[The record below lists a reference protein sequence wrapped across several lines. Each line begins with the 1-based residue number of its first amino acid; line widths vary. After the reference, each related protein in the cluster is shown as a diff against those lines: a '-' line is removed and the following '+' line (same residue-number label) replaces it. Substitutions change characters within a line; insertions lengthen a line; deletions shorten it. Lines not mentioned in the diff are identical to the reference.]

1 MTEMG
6 WQHLFFEFLD
16 VNDDEISS
24 FFVPAD
30 DILVDVVLN
39 RKMSYF
45 EDLVSFGD
53 ENWGT

>member
-16 VNDDEISS
+16 VDDDEIGS

-30 DILVDVVLN
+30 DIFVNVVLN
-39 RKMSYF
+39 RNRSYF
-45 EDLVSFGD
+45 EDLVGLGD